1 VRTRYP
7 QPPASAV
14 SIEIEIPF
22 HDVDFLQLV
31 WHGHYCKYLE
41 LARTALVRSCGLDA
55 PQMIALGYRFVVA
68 ETHLRH
74 LGPLRYAERLRVTCW
89 LTELESRLR
98 MAYDLF
104 NLSAARRCAVA
115 ETVIV
120 TTTAAGELC
129 LATPEPLVRLLGPVA
144 PAGPPPVRR

>member
-1 VRTRYP
+1 MSGRYP
-7 QPPASAV
+7 QPPPQAV

-41 LARTALVRSCGLDA
+41 LARTAMVRSCGLDA
-55 PQMIALGYRFVVA
+55 PQMIALGFRFVVA

-74 LGPLRYAERLRVTCW
+74 LGPLRYADRLRVTCW
-89 LTELESRLR
+89 LVEMENRLR
-98 MAYDLF
+98 VLYDLV
-104 NLSAARRCAVA
+104 NLNSGRRCAVG
-115 ETVIV
+115 ETVLV

-129 LATPEPLVRLLGPVA
+129 LATPQPLVRLLRPVA
-144 PAGPPPVRR
+144 PRGAAGRTA